1 MSTIRDKVV
10 WITGAS
16 SGIGEALAYQIL
28 AKEGKVILSA
38 RRTNE
43 LERVKQNC
51 QENNS
56 QNIKIVP
63 IDLAQVDS
71 LETATTQALKCF
83 GRVDIV
89 INNAGISQRSLA
101 VETTMVVN
109 REIFEV
115 NFFAAVNLTQLIL
128 PEMLHR
134 KSGHLVVI
142 SSLVG
147 KFGTPLRSSYAAS
160 KHALHGYFDSL
171 RMEVAKDNIKV
182 TLICPGFVQTEVSVN
197 ALTADG
203 SKYQKMD
210 NTQRSGIPV
219 NICAS
224 RIVKAIEQEK
234 EEIYIARG
242 EIFGLYLKR
251 IFPTLLSKFLQLK

>member
-1 MSTIRDKVV
+1 MTKIQKKVI

-16 SGIGEALAYQIL
+16 SGIGEALAHQIL
-28 AKEGKVILSA
+28 AKDGKVILSA
-38 RRTNE
+38 RRTNK

-51 QENNS
+51 QGNNPE
-56 QNIKIVP
+56 NIKIVP
-63 IDLAQVDS
+63 IDLSQVDS
-71 LETATTQALKCF
+71 LETATQAALKCF
-83 GRVDIV
+83 GKVDILV
-89 INNAGISQRSLA
+89 NNAGISQRSLA
-101 VETTMVVN
+101 VETTMAAN
-109 REIFEV
+109 RKIFEV
-115 NFFAAVNLTQLIL
+115 NFFGAVNLTQLIL

-147 KFGTPLRSSYAAS
+147 KFGTPLRSCYAAS

-171 RMEVAKDNIKV
+171 RTEVAKDNIKV
-182 TLICPGFVQTEVSVN
+182 TLICPGYIQTEVSVN
-197 ALTADG
+197 ALTGDG

-210 NTQRSGIPV
+210 ETQKSGIPV

-234 EEIYIARG
+234 QELYIARQ
-242 EIFGLYLKR
+242 EIVGVYLKKL
-251 IFPTLLSKFLQLK
+251 FPTLLSKFLQLQ